1 MPAVSRRV
9 TDQRDLYSPERRT
22 ALVLT
27 GTGADGAYHAG
38 VLRALHEV
46 GVKIDLVAGRGV
58 GVASAI
64 LSSVDGASRLWD
76 PRGLWGVPV
85 VADLYAWRLP
95 IRLLGGL
102 LIAIALVL
110 LAPALLLALAM
121 LIYPLGLLLG
131 MLGLDA
137 GAAVVQAYVRLLAS
151 LFHPGALPTW
161 LPRIVT
167 LVAGATVLALAVYAG
182 LAWRRLP
189 YARRQRGNRAWLML
203 GAPLDQLRAVA
214 HFARGVWDLLRGGH
228 GPWPPNPDE
237 FSRRFSELLSE
248 NAGQP
253 GFKELLIVVH
263 DLDARR
269 DLVFGLLRAPYQAA
283 LFPSAAATGPRRAE
297 AFDLSSPA
305 RTDLLHVLHAALSPA
320 ALTEPALVQFPADG
334 YWRGEVH
341 RLVDRP
347 SCLGRL
353 LEEVAAAGAEQV
365 IIVAATPNAPKPH
378 ELVPARADARGRL
391 SEHLSAADAAALD
404 DALRHLEHRFR
415 GVYVIRPAHNPIQA
429 LDFGGAYDV
438 RSDRWQSLNELMSQG
453 HEDASRTFIERVL
466 GASGER
472 LSWLAS
478 DGGPR

>member
-1 MPAVSRRV
+1 M

-46 GVKIDLVAGRGV
+46 GVKIDLVAGRGI
-58 GVASAI
+58 GAAAAI
-64 LSSVDGASRLWD
+64 LSSVDGAARLWD
-76 PRGLWGVPV
+76 AHGLWSVPDV
-85 VADLYAWRLP
+85 ERLYQWRLP
-95 IRLLGGL
+95 VRLIGGL
-102 LIAIALVL
+102 VIAIALVL
-110 LAPALLLALAM
+110 LAPALLLAVA
-121 LIYPLGLLLG
+121 LIVYPLGLLLG

-137 GAAVVQAYVRLLAS
+137 GGGVVQAYVQLLAA

-161 LPRIVT
+161 LPRLVAIVT
-167 LVAGATVLALAVYAG
+167 GITVLALAVHAG
-182 LAWRRLP
+182 VAWHGVP
-189 YARRQRGNRAWLML
+189 YGRRQRGNRAWLL
-203 GAPLDQLRAVA
+203 IGAPLDQLRAVS

-228 GPWPPNPDE
+228 APWPPAPDE

-248 NAGQP
+248 NVGQP
-253 GFKELLIVVH
+253 GFKELLLVVH

-269 DLVFGLLRAPYQAA
+269 DLVFGLLRAPYQGP
-283 LFPSAAATGPRRAE
+283 LFPTGATTGPRRAE
-297 AFDLSSPA
+297 AFDLGSPA
-305 RTDLLHVLHAALSPA
+305 KADLLQVLQGALSPA
-320 ALTEPALVQFPADG
+320 ALTEPALVRFPADG

-347 SCLGRL
+347 SCLSRL

-365 IIVAATPNAPKPH
+365 IIVAATPTPPQPH

-391 SEHLSAADAAALD
+391 SESLSAADAAALD

-429 LDFGGAYDV
+429 LDFAGAHDE
-438 RSDRWQSLNELMSQG
+438 RSDRWQTLTELMTQG
-453 HEDASRTFIERVL
+453 HEDASRTFIERIL

-472 LSWLAS
+472 LSWLAV
-478 DGGPR
+478 DETGRR

>member
-1 MPAVSRRV
+1 M

-46 GVKIDLVAGRGV
+46 GVKIDLVAGRGI
-58 GVASAI
+58 GVASAV

-76 PRGLWGVPV
+76 PTGLWGVPAV
-85 VADLYAWRLP
+85 GELYGWRLP
-95 IRLLGGL
+95 MRLLGGL
-102 LIAIALVL
+102 IVAIALVL
-110 LAPALLLALAM
+110 LAPALLLALS
-121 LIYPLGLLLG
+121 LLVYPFGLLLG
-131 MLGLDA
+131 MLGLEA
-137 GAAVVQAYVRLLAS
+137 GNGVIQGYVRLLAL
-151 LFHPGALPTW
+151 LFHSGALPTW

-167 LVAGATVLALAVYAG
+167 IIAGATVVALFVYAA

-189 YARRQRGNRAWLML
+189 YARRQGGNLAWLML
-203 GAPLDQLRAVA
+203 GAPLDQLRAVS

-237 FSRRFSELLSE
+237 FSRRFSELLSD

-253 GFKELLIVVH
+253 GFKELLLVVH

-283 LFPSAAATGPRRAE
+283 LFPAAGNTGPRRAD
-297 AFDLSSPA
+297 AFDLSTPGRA
-305 RTDLLHVLHAALSPA
+305 DLLHVLHGALSPA
-320 ALTEPALVQFPADG
+320 ALTEPALVRFPTDS

-353 LEEVAAAGAEQV
+353 LEEVAAAGVEQV

-415 GVYVIRPAHNPIQA
+415 GVYVIRPSHNPIHA
-429 LDFGGAYDV
+429 LDFAGAYDV
-438 RSDRWQSLNELMSQG
+438 RSDRWQTLAESMTQG
-453 HEDASRTFIERVL
+453 HEDASRLFIERVL

-472 LSWLAS
+472 LSWLAT
-478 DGGPR
+478 DGTR